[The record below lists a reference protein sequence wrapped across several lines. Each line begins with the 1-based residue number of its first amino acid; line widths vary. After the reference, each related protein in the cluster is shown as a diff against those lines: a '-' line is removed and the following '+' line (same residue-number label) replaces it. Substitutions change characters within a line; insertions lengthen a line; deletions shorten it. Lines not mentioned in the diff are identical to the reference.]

1 MHLHRLGQRTSPALV
16 LLHGIP
22 GSAGSWTKVADR
34 LASRFFILVP
44 DLLGFGHSSDAEDI
58 HAESQAI
65 ALELALEAAGVD
77 RATVVGHDF
86 GGPIALSFYRR
97 RPQFFTALMLLSTNS
112 FPDTSIPFPLSMVN
126 APVIGRVMGRVL
138 FSTPSL
144 RLMLMRYGGT
154 QLGEARSVRRIF
166 TASLD
171 NLAQL
176 YGDYPGILHSVDVPA
191 SVVWGDRDPFF
202 PVAQAERTASLLE
215 DVKLHFLYG
224 AGHFLP
230 EERPEEVGNA
240 IELLV
245 ARATERAGAP
255 GSRKHHS

>member
-1 MHLHRLGQRTSPALV
+1 MVPTQRTS
-16 LLHGIP
+16 
-22 GSAGSWTKVADR
+22 TK
-34 LASRFFILVP
+34 SP
-44 DLLGFGHSSDAEDI
+44 
-58 HAESQAI
+58 QAI

-224 AGHFLP
+224 DRPLP
-230 EERPEEVGNA
+230 ARGTPRGGRERDRTPGGESD
-240 IELLV
+240 
-245 ARATERAGAP
+245 RAGW
-255 GSRKHHS
+255 RTRI